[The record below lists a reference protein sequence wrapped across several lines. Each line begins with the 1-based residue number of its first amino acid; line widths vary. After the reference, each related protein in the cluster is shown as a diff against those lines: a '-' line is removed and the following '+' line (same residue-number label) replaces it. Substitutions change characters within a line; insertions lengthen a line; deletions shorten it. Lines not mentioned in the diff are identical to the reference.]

1 MTGSISDG
9 EDVVQET
16 LARAYYILAE
26 QETLPPLRPW
36 LFRIAHTRAIDYLRR
51 YERRMSDPID
61 ELVNAIPDEKPDP
74 AEALAQEE
82 AMHAA
87 ITRFMALVPLQRSC
101 VVLKDVLDHSLDEIA
116 ALLDISVPAVKAALH
131 RGRVRLQELATAN
144 TQIAAAMALRTRA
157 TPRAS
162 ANAAVKAQTATA
174 AATNAAAHENA
185 PAAETN
191 ATTHQNST
199 AAATNA
205 TTHQNSTAA
214 ATNATTH
221 QNSTAAAT
229 NATTHQNST
238 AAPSAAIARFAALF
252 NARDWD
258 GVRSMLAEDV
268 RLDLVSRIQLT
279 GRAVQKYMTNYDK
292 YPDWRFV
299 PAWLDGHEIIAVF
312 RPSQNPK
319 PAYFIELTFANDQ
332 VKSIRD
338 FLYVPYIAREADIT
352 WS

>member
-1 MTGSISDG
+1 MSERDAVVTELQEARRRFLELVADIRPDLHRYCARMTGSISDG

-26 QETLPPLRPW
+26 QETMPPLRPW

-61 ELVNAIPDEKPDP
+61 DFVDTIPDEKPDP
-74 AEALAQEE
+74 AEALAHND
-82 AMHAA
+82 ATRAA

-116 ALLDISVPAVKAALH
+116 TLLDISIPAVKAALH
-131 RGRVRLQELATAN
+131 RGRVRLQELATAD
-144 TQIAAAMALRTRA
+144 TQMAAVIALRSSP
-157 TPRAS
+157 TP
-162 ANAAVKAQTATA
+162 
-174 AATNAAAHENA
+174 
-185 PAAETN
+185 
-191 ATTHQNST
+191 HQNST
-199 AAATNA
+199 AA
-205 TTHQNSTAA
+205 S
-214 ATNATTH
+214 
-221 QNSTAAAT
+221 
-229 NATTHQNST
+229 
-238 AAPSAAIARFAALF
+238 SAAIARFAALF

-258 GVRSMLAEDV
+258 GVRAMLAEDV
-268 RLDLVSRIQLT
+268 RLDLVSRIQLA
-279 GRAVQKYMTNYDK
+279 GRAVHKYMTNYDK

-299 PAWLDGHEIIAVF
+299 PAWLEGREIIAVF
-312 RPSQNPK
+312 RPSQSPK